1 MKDFL
6 SSRELNQS
14 VNLSPI
20 RLGVNWLKSSKLMSG
35 QRISFSSWSVHLSI
49 MCMLEL
55 CMLFHGLGPSP
66 QRILSTSFM
75 LPSRNPLLL
84 NPLNCGG
91 QPFLHAMWQN
101 TRTGMGRTFVHLS
114 IEMYVMNRLSTASL
128 GLASS
133 GDKLFLS
140 VKVKG
145 RTSFHAAHAL
155 IMCRGSCWGGEQVSS
170 FITIFRQF
178 TKILV
183 AGSCL

>member
-1 MKDFL
+1 
-6 SSRELNQS
+6 
-14 VNLSPI
+14 
-20 RLGVNWLKSSKLMSG
+20 
-35 QRISFSSWSVHLSI
+35 
-49 MCMLEL
+49 MLEL

-66 QRILSTSFM
+66 RKILSTSFM
-75 LPSRNPLLL
+75 LPSRNPLSL

-128 GLASS
+128 SLASS

-145 RTSFHAAHAL
+145 RTSIHATHACTDNVQGILLRRRASLVFHHHLQAIHKSFGSWLMLVSHHVSIELCKTVDMILEWDQCMVLQLVVTTEVWIWSNVAAL
-155 IMCRGSCWGGEQVSS
+155 
-170 FITIFRQF
+170 
-178 TKILV
+178 
-183 AGSCL
+183 